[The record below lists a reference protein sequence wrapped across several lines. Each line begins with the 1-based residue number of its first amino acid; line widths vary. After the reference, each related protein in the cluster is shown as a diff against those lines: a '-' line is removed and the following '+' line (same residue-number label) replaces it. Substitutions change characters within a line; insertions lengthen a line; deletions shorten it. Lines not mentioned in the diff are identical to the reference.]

1 MFNRLTTPLSRI
13 GFIQFNASRSSK
25 INSDLADLF
34 PNSLEKIKLWDSLR
48 QILAVHRGYIHH
60 PFNCNGTSL
69 PLKAL
74 SLSIF
79 IALGSLASQQMS
91 YAFPSESSF
100 TYNETK
106 KEWSLVE
113 NSGFVVT
120 VGNPETTPVYKN
132 LTPPA
137 SDPFDNSKAWLWSY
151 SRDSEN
157 SKDISG
163 IVHLSITKNQDWNKY
178 SGKYQDD
185 TSATMWIS
193 GGLKSDFYVDSSVI
207 TKISDDIIDPLVFQD
222 PKVNK
227 DVIKKKYYIGGLI
240 KAPAGEEY
248 SQTTNGNQLFVELGE
263 NTTFM
268 GKFFGSR
275 NDIGGG
281 VDSTSSYSVVG
292 DTNNNEVD
300 ITLNKNSKLYA
311 KLIFG
316 GRSAQLDTVKGSE
329 VEIKDQEG
337 NTVAKTTAIHKGF
350 QTNNNKI
357 KIIGNLTGNSQ
368 AKDFEEKRPEESALL
383 ITKGIFGAEGY
394 ESNNNVVS
402 IKNTL
407 VSAGSTNA
415 RKLGLVGGR
424 GLYYLRI
431 NQIQLGSVINNSLV
445 WDGDKLA
452 DHSAIANNNIVTV
465 DNSYIGFKLA
475 DSDNDW
481 ITAAWGASNQQA
493 FSIYGGWA
501 TGQAENN
508 IVSIKNSVVNGNVIG
523 GLELQD
529 RIYASKSDLR
539 NLSPNLVSL
548 FNVKISAGSSVYGT
562 STAEGNVSQLASDN
576 GVIRVDESSLKAVNR
591 RRGVVYLAGENEA
604 DSIYARYVHFGQYVD
619 NKVLEEHPETERNI
633 SRDYYPSSPN
643 YQNVID
649 NPSYVVNDS
658 DALKR
663 ITSANVEAYQ
673 FRMQLGDL
681 VARTYVLNR
690 TGFHSSLTSRDNAN
704 VSTVTNG
711 LHNFWV
717 GAYVNLVNFVDGD
730 GAIFKKEGQDLF
742 KDKTTFTVNHT
753 YGNGEGSHEQNL
765 SLLLHDDGMVY
776 NFDKELKNENE
787 TTGDDNQK
795 HRPSLMHNFRYH
807 YDGLVLYTGV
817 NTGKNGSNDIHAVE
831 ISFSEIEKFR
841 KNSQQE
847 LNDFGNTFVG
857 VFMEGNAHPF
867 FKPSS
872 ENGLDSISFEEM
884 TFEPETEAGLP
895 PFEIWQRGEVVA
907 NATYGFYKYLHFD
920 GQDGT
925 FTDKDPDGKKDSEGN
940 ILDVTLSGKLTPAG
954 TSGGVGLAYW
964 LKSLDI
970 IDGKTLLLNGALEN
984 TDLGSTSNIR
994 LQERFTLSAA
1004 LKGNGNLAI
1013 AENSTVV
1020 LGSPK
1025 TIYTIASLNEAGDD
1039 VLCKKPDANEYTG
1052 YTDVQEGATLVA
1064 GIDGALG
1071 STNKFTSSLRLQD
1084 NSAFYLQKHTQ
1095 DVGHLFVAE
1104 KAKLDLSNAPE
1115 LTEIKKTNSTDAK
1128 TFTYVADMG
1137 STGELVVHNT
1147 YKPNGEN
1154 LASNILGNIE
1164 GDTDSKLV
1172 IDTGRA
1178 NISSANESFLG
1189 TFELRKADGYL
1200 YNSNALQKA
1209 KAVVSQGS
1217 SLYFHNAAGLA
1228 TARSV
1233 DPRSNANV
1241 GAIQN
1246 AGQVFLSGGEDVLE
1260 NLNHVN
1266 VSDAYAGQQGS
1277 VIHYRGL
1284 VQGPENSYVDVVHSS
1299 TANGT
1304 STVSFGDDHTKIP
1317 VSGIFKEAR
1326 GEKTLKSEGIPIF
1339 VIADKGEGENQLK
1352 LEMQPFGVVAKDNEA
1367 YKWIYKLGYNDDGE
1381 GSNGRTWVLYNSD
1394 DEDNYEPID
1403 PPNEDPEIPPV
1414 NPPKDENIVLRPE
1427 AGAYVGASQSWAKMH
1442 MRLHDRFGQA
1452 YYIDP
1457 FDGEEKPAAAWVRQV
1472 GSHSHFRMAGGQSKT
1487 HSNTA
1492 VTQIGGDLLRNE
1504 FNEDWKYIGGVFAGG
1519 LYNRSDS
1526 RSWDSAKSR
1535 SDGYSLGVYGTLYT
1549 GNSPDDGFYVDSW
1562 LLFGR
1567 YDNKI
1572 WSDEISPFKF
1582 KSHGWVWSVETGYT
1596 IPIGESGTKD
1606 YNKLIWTFQP
1616 EAQLVWDGVKANSAN
1631 DSFGTKYRQLGTD
1644 NVTLRVGARLHANYM
1659 NKGLGFIEG
1668 NWIHN
1673 SKKAGVQMGTDKV
1686 YMDGGR
1692 NLGEF
1697 RMGLEGHL
1705 SRNTLGWATVGVQ
1718 AGKSGYHNETA
1729 QIGIKYMF

>member
-1 MFNRLTTPLSRI
+1 MSRKVNNPTVSFANSSSRNFKENRNCLVADVPSFL
-13 GFIQFNASRSSK
+13 K
-25 INSDLADLF
+25 KLA
-34 PNSLEKIKLWDSLR
+34 IWDSLNK
-48 QILAVHRGYIHH
+48 IFAIHRGYVHH
-60 PFNCNGTSL
+60 PLHFDEAAL
-69 PLKAL
+69 PLKTL
-74 SLSIF
+74 SLSVF
-79 IALGSLASQQMS
+79 IALGTLGTAQVVH
-91 YAFPSESSF
+91 AFPSESAF
-100 TYNETK
+100 IYNETTK
-106 KEWSLVE
+106 SWSLRKD
-113 NSGFVVT
+113 SKFVVT
-120 VGNPETTPVYKN
+120 IGNSYTSPVYRNITK
-132 LTPPA
+132 TDKVKPA
-137 SDPFDNSKAWLWSY
+137 SDPFDNSQAWIWSFTK
-151 SRDSEN
+151 DSED
-157 SKDISG
+157 SKEFPG
-163 IVHLSITKNQDWNKY
+163 VLKLSITEDQDWNKY
-178 SGKYQDD
+178 SGKYKDH

-193 GGLKSDFYVDSSVI
+193 GGLKSDFYVDSAVI
-207 TKISDDIIDPLVFQD
+207 SKISEDIIDPLVPLD
-222 PKVNK
+222 PDVSK
-227 DVIKKKYYIGGLI
+227 DVLKKKYYIGTLTA
-240 KAPAGEEY
+240 APANEGY

-281 VDSTSSYSVVG
+281 VGSTSTFLTVG
-292 DTNNNEVD
+292 DTNNNVVD
-300 ITLNKNSKLYA
+300 ITLNKKSKLYA

-316 GRSAQLDTVKGSE
+316 GRSAQLDAVKGSE
-329 VEIKDQEG
+329 VEIKDKDG
-337 NTVAKTTAIHKGF
+337 NTIATTNAIHKGF

-357 KIIGNLTGNSQ
+357 KINGNLTGHLQ
-368 AKDFEEKRPEESALL
+368 AKDFNEKEQLDSALL
-383 ITKGIFGAEGY
+383 ITKGVFGAEGY
-394 ESNNNVVS
+394 ESNNNLVS
-402 IKNTL
+402 VKNTL

-431 NQIQLGSVINNSLV
+431 NQIQLGSVTNNSLV

-452 DHSAIANNNIVTV
+452 DHSAVANNNIVTV

-475 DSDNDW
+475 DTDNHW
-481 ITAAWGASNQQA
+481 ITSEWGDSNPQA

-529 RIYASKSDLR
+529 RIYASKTDLR
-539 NLSPNLVSL
+539 KLSPNLVSL
-548 FNVKISAGSSVYGT
+548 FNVKVAAGSAVYGT
-562 STAEGNVSQLASDN
+562 STAEGEISHKASDN
-576 GVIRVDESSLKAVNR
+576 GVMRVDESTLKAVNR

-619 NKVLEEHPETERNI
+619 NEVLETNPETDRNI
-633 SRDYYPSSPN
+633 NRDYYPTSGNYQSVIENPN
-643 YQNVID
+643 Y
-649 NPSYVVNDS
+649 VVSDS
-658 DALKR
+658 KGLKR
-663 ITSANVEAYQ
+663 ITSENDEANQ

-681 VARTYVLNR
+681 VAKTYIVNR
-690 TGFHSSLTSRDNAN
+690 TGFHSSLTSRDTAN

-717 GAYVNLVNFVDGD
+717 GAYVNLVKCVDGD
-730 GAIFKKEGQDLF
+730 GAIFKKEGRDLF
-742 KDKTTFTVNHT
+742 KDKSNFIVNHT
-753 YGNGEGSHEQNL
+753 YGDGDNSQGQNL
-765 SLLLHDDGMVY
+765 SLLVHDDGMIY
-776 NFDKELKNENE
+776 DFDREVKDKNETAQE
-787 TTGDDNQK
+787 HQ
-795 HRPSLMHNFRYH
+795 PSLMHNFRYH

-817 NTGKNGSNDIHAVE
+817 NTGKNGNEDIHAVE

-841 KNSQQE
+841 NNSKQN
-847 LNDFGNTFVG
+847 LNAFGNTFVG

-872 ENGLDSISFEEM
+872 ENGFNSISFNEM

-920 GQDGT
+920 GHEGT
-925 FTDKDPDGKKDSEGN
+925 FLDKDPEGNKDSDGN
-940 ILDVTLSGKLTPAG
+940 VINVTVNGKLTTAG

-964 LKSLDI
+964 LKSLNI
-970 IDGKTLLLNGALEN
+970 IDGKTLLLNGALEK
-984 TDLGSTSNIR
+984 TDLGSTPNIR
-994 LQERFTLSAA
+994 LQERLTLSAA
-1004 LKGNGNLAI
+1004 LKGNGNVAI
-1013 AENSTVV
+1013 AENSAVV

-1025 TIYTIASLNEAGDD
+1025 TIYTISSPNQKGE
-1039 VLCKKPDANEYTG
+1039 VFYKKPEANEYTG
-1052 YTDVQEGATLVA
+1052 ATYVQQGATLAA

-1071 STNKFTSSLRLQD
+1071 STNKFTSSLKLQD
-1084 NSAFYLQKHTQ
+1084 NAAFYLQNHTQ
-1095 DVGHLFVAE
+1095 DVGHLYVAE
-1104 KAKLDLSNAPE
+1104 NAKLDLSNPADISNTTANFKYEP
-1115 LTEIKKTNSTDAK
+1115 
-1128 TFTYVADMG
+1128 DMG
-1137 STGELVVHNT
+1137 DLGVLVVHNT

-1154 LASNILGNIE
+1154 LASDILGNIE
-1164 GDTDSKLV
+1164 GAEDSRLV

-1178 NISSANESFLG
+1178 NISSANENFLG
-1189 TFELRKADGYL
+1189 TFELRRAKGYL
-1200 YNSNALQKA
+1200 YNSNAIQKA
-1209 KAVVSQGS
+1209 KAIVSQGS
-1217 SLYFHNAAGLA
+1217 SLYFHNAEELERTRA
-1228 TARSV
+1228 S
-1233 DPRSNANV
+1233 DPRSNAFV
-1241 GAIQN
+1241 SAIQN
-1246 AGQVFLSGGEDVLE
+1246 AGQVFLSGGKEEVAA
-1260 NLNHVN
+1260 LNHIKVEN
-1266 VSDAYAGQQGS
+1266 GYEGQSGS

-1284 VQGPENSYVDVVHSS
+1284 VQGPDNSYVDVVHSA
-1299 TANGT
+1299 TATGT
-1304 STVSFGDDHTKIP
+1304 STVSFGEDHNKIP
-1317 VSGIFKEAR
+1317 VSGIFAEAR
-1326 GEKTLKSEGIPIF
+1326 GEKTLKRVGIPVF
-1339 VIADKGEGENQLK
+1339 VISNRNGGEGEPLE
-1352 LEMQPFGVVAKDNEA
+1352 LEMKPFGVVAKGDEA
-1367 YKWIYKLGYNDDGE
+1367 YKWIYHLGYNDDENG
-1381 GSNGRTWVLYNSD
+1381 GRTWVLYNSD
-1394 DEDNYEPID
+1394 DEDHYEPVN
-1403 PPNEDPEIPPV
+1403 PPNEDPKD
-1414 NPPKDENIVLRPE
+1414 PPKDDDKDDGKGENLVLRPE
-1427 AGAYVGASQSWAKMH
+1427 AGAYLGASQSWAKMH

-1472 GSHSHFRMAGGQSKT
+1472 GSHSHFRMGGGQSKT

-1535 SDGYSLGVYGTLYT
+1535 SDGYSLGIYGTLYT

-1572 WSDEISPFKF
+1572 WSDEISSFKF

-1596 IPIGESGTKD
+1596 IPLGESGTKD

-1616 EAQLVWDGVKANSAN
+1616 EAQLVWDGVKANSAK
-1631 DSFGTKYRQLGTD
+1631 DPTGTKYRQLGTD

-1673 SKKAGVQMGTDKV
+1673 TKKAGVQMGTDKV